1 MTART
6 ATLVAALS
14 LGAFATSAFATSAFA
29 GEGRTFT
36 AWGHEF
42 EAPGFA
48 ASIPAPSA
56 PSRYTVLSAA
66 PVPSSRV
73 PSIARR
79 EIVAAPVTSIPE
91 PTITVW
97 GARFPASGR

>member
-14 LGAFATSAFATSAFA
+14 LGAFATSAFA

-91 PTITVW
+91 PTINVW

>member
-14 LGAFATSAFATSAFA
+14 LGAFASSAFA
-29 GEGRTFT
+29 GESRTFT

-42 EAPGFA
+42 EAPGSTA
-48 ASIPAPSA
+48 AVPAPSA
-56 PSRYTVLSAA
+56 PSSYTVLLAIPAA
-66 PVPSSRV
+66 SSRV
-73 PSIARR
+73 LPIARH
-79 EIVAAPVTSIPE
+79 EIVAAPAAAMPQ
-91 PTITVW
+91 PTINVW

>member
-1 MTART
+1 MIART

-14 LGAFATSAFATSAFA
+14 LGAFATSAFA
-29 GEGRTFT
+29 GEGRNFT

-56 PSRYTVLSAA
+56 PSSYTVLSAA
-66 PVPSSRV
+66 PATSSRV
-73 PSIARR
+73 LPIARH
-79 EIVAAPVTSIPE
+79 EFVAAPVTSMPE
-91 PTITVW
+91 PTINVW